1 MSCPT
6 PVLPPPALILTA
18 FLQLFRLWSAFNFWR
33 IQEIDPEEYGWTESE
48 EYRSPEF
55 FHELVASGAK
65 TKWGVYQHDYY
76 QRFTISSPRKLI
88 GLYGRENVL
97 FVRNEDMLPEVVDK
111 QGGVLDQISNFT
123 GLDRSQYDPSTYSVV
138 TNCNDNKGMK
148 SVCGKT
154 RSSSYALSG
163 GREMLPETRTLIY
176 MRFWEECKIWNEEF
190 GVMYSDCLN
199 VIERTQLNA
208 PK

>member
-1 MSCPT
+1 M
-6 PVLPPPALILTA
+6 
-18 FLQLFRLWSAFNFWR
+18 
-33 IQEIDPEEYGWTESE
+33 
-48 EYRSPEF
+48 
-55 FHELVASGAK
+55 
-65 TKWGVYQHDYY
+65 YQHDYY
-76 QRFTISSPRKLI
+76 QRFTINSPRKLI